1 MGKAYEFEWFSHDL
15 AFPLNMQVYD
25 YIEFFS
31 GEAWVTRTMAC
42 SGKATAKFDI
52 LLGQPGEGKQ
62 DVMDLTTPAGFWPPS
77 RID

>member
-1 MGKAYEFEWFSHDL
+1 MVLTDL
-15 AFPLNMQVYD
+15 AFPLNMQSYD
-25 YIEFFS
+25 YVEFFA
-31 GEAWVTRTMAC
+31 GQAWVTRTMAS

-52 LLGQPGEGKQ
+52 LLGQPQDDKQ